1 MDMNTIKSFARKFVL
16 ILLLWSPNSF
26 LNILLKLVYKFPN
39 AHCVIK
45 SILLSKRRYKAY
57 GIKLNIGA
65 NDCCNKC
72 IVFVDNCY
80 GGITDCFKSMI
91 SLYDFCMNNGCEFKI
106 HKKKPFDFERFFKP
120 SKYNWHLS
128 DEDYKKMDSQGT
140 LHLWLSTD
148 TSYLENTWQYQQNT
162 INFIIKSELF
172 CCVMIHYSAPHKLSS
187 NSFKTLFTPSLYLQK
202 ELDYHKNKLGN
213 GYISVSLRFVNLLG
227 DSNEKVYG
235 YKSLDSE
242 EQQGLIDANLSV
254 LKKLIGINSNKKFL
268 VTSDSFGFISAVE
281 GALLD
286 NVYFI
291 KGSEVHHHI
300 AFSDNVSDKEV
311 TKSYVEFMLI
321 SESVVAY
328 QIQIGP
334 MYESKFPKWAACVN
348 NVPYYL
354 IRLSDIGDIDSDL
367 TPISVSYY

>member
-1 MDMNTIKSFARKFVL
+1 MINFIDRIVIWFLLVTPNTILR
-16 ILLLWSPNSF
+16 
-26 LNILLKLVYKFPN
+26 KLVKVLRRKPK
-39 AHCVIK
+39 AHCIIK
-45 SILLSKRRYKAY
+45 SLVYTKSQYRSLNWKLDFSLQLRSD
-57 GIKLNIGA
+57 IKP
-65 NDCCNKC
+65 KS
-72 IVFVDNCY
+72 IVFIDNCY

-91 SLYDFCMNNGCEFKI
+91 SLFDFCCKNNYSFKI
-106 HKKKPFDFERFFKP
+106 YKKKTFDFERFFCP
-120 SKYNWHLS
+120 SGYDWHLS
-128 DEDYKKMDSQGT
+128 DDDYNVLSSKRA
-140 LHLWLSTD
+140 LHLWLSNDETYH
-148 TSYLENTWQYQQNT
+148 SNTWQYQQHTLRFLFNS
-162 INFIIKSELF
+162 NFFNHIL
-172 CCVMIHYSAPHKLSS
+172 VHYSAPHSLSS
-187 NSFKTLFTPSLYLQK
+187 KSFKTLFSPSIILGK
-202 ELDYHKNKLGN
+202 ELEYHKNKLGDD
-213 GYISVSLRFVNLLG
+213 YISVSFRFVNLLG
-227 DSNEKVYG
+227 DSNEIVCG
-235 YKSLDSE
+235 YKSLDLE

-254 LKKLIGINSNKKFL
+254 LKKLIGMNSNKKFL
-268 VTSDSFGFISAVE
+268 VTSDSFRFISAVE